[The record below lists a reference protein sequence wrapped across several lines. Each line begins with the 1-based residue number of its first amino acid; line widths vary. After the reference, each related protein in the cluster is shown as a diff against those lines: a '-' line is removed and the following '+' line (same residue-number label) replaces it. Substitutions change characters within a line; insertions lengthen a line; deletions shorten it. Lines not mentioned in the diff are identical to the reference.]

1 MASGVMGLYLGMDI
15 LYKRLKGQ
23 QDEQLELENKETED
37 EGKEVKTYSQHLY
50 NSKLFNM
57 KIDIS

>member
-23 QDEQLELENKETED
+23 HEEQSELENKDTED
-37 EGKEVKTYSQHLY
+37 EGSEVKTYSQHLY
-50 NSKLFNM
+50 NNKLFNM
-57 KIDIS
+57 KRDIS